1 MIFTKE
7 ECNTIIEWDYKEWI
21 RVSNFSGLVDCG
33 ITSKINKVS
42 ASIHKKTLRGGS
54 NKIVINPIHK
64 SILLKNEYY
73 NGGDETFG
81 GGRYKIEFSEFINT
95 DTICLYNDKIESE
108 EFINTLN
115 LTPNMMQKKKKD
127 YLGIIKIKNIYI

>member
-21 RVSNFSGLVDCG
+21 RVSNFSELVDCG
-33 ITSKINKVS
+33 IIEKINKAS
-42 ASIHKKTLRGGS
+42 ASIHKKTLRGGA
-54 NKIVINPIHK
+54 NTIVINPVYRDIF
-64 SILLKNEYY
+64 LKNKYY
-73 NGGDETFG
+73 SSHDNRLW
-81 GGRYKIEFSEFINT
+81 GGRYKIEFNEFTNKDI
-95 DTICLYNDKIESE
+95 ICLYNDKIESE